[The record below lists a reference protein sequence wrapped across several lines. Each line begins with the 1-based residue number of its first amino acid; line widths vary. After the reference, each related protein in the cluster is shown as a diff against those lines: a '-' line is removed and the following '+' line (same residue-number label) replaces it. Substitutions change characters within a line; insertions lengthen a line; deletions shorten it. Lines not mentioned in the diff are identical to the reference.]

1 MATLT
6 KVSDAD
12 VLVSPSTGAKM
23 TTDGTVRNGMPRPA
37 KVWGRASGFLAAAG
51 LVVLAGCDF
60 LDPTGVENPRTTADD
75 LAEAAEPV
83 RALLPGLR
91 VQFARAVGSVAVIA
105 EVASDN
111 YSVHG
116 TGLSTV
122 WDDPRTVQP
131 TDMNSTAGATGIY
144 WNLQELRALAD
155 FVLNDIAPGDET
167 AGNDLLAEVH
177 YYRGMAY
184 VMQGE
189 NFTHVPTEAN
199 GAPRPSSELL
209 QRGVSDLEQSLSLD
223 GSAAFAVAA
232 RAGLARAHRAAGNR
246 EAAMQAANQALGQS
260 GDFVFSRLY
269 DATFFT
275 NPPHLFLVVRALKEM
290 QPLPR
295 LDFLD
300 PKYLT
305 RESGIPVAKA
315 EEMHLIL
322 AEAALSTGNWQA
334 ARDHTADAVALAL
347 SRGTSSFDEDDIRLN
362 GDLSPRPRN
371 SEIVIRADP
380 DSPFRAGLVLD
391 RPGVIQV
398 PTVSGTS
405 LDADSVRALATED
418 EAWHAFHLAR
428 QEILFLEGRRLSDLG
443 IRLPMMLREIDQN
456 PSIDQGS
463 PGTTVTVPSYIP
475 PNDRMNRFDPA
486 SPYDGDDLDSPLSTT
501 EVTILFDLNRIL
513 AENRVTAFGG

>member
-1 MATLT
+1 MAAPM
-6 KVSDAD
+6 KVPGAD
-12 VLVSPSTGAKM
+12 VLMSPSTGATM
-23 TTDGTVRNGMPRPA
+23 TTDSKAP
-37 KVWGRASGFLAAAG
+37 GRRRSRSKGWARTSGLMAAAG

-75 LAEAAEPV
+75 LAQAAEPV

-91 VQFARAVGSVAVIA
+91 VQFARAVGSVAVISG
-105 EVASDN
+105 VVSDN

-122 WDDPRTVQP
+122 WDDPRTIQP
-131 TDMNSTAGATGIY
+131 TDMNSTAGSTGIY

-155 FVLNDIAPGDET
+155 FILDEIAPGDET
-167 AGNDLLAEVH
+167 AGNDLLAEAH

-184 VMQGE
+184 VIQGE

-199 GAPRPSSELL
+199 GTPRPAGELL
-209 QRGVSDLEQSLSLD
+209 QRGVADLEQSLALD
-223 GSAAFAVAA
+223 GTGAFAVAA
-232 RAGLARAHRAAGNR
+232 RAGVARAQRATGNR
-246 EAAMQAANQALGQS
+246 EAAVQAANQALGQS
-260 GDFVFSRLY
+260 GDFVFDRLY
-269 DATFFT
+269 DASFFT

-322 AEAALSTGNWQA
+322 AEAALSTGNWQD
-334 ARDHTADAVALAL
+334 ARGHLADAVALAL
-347 SRGTSSFDEDDIRLN
+347 SRGTSSFDEDDVRLS
-362 GDLSPRPRN
+362 GDLSVRPRN

-380 DSPFRAGLVLD
+380 DSPFRSGLVLD
-391 RPGVIQV
+391 RPGIIQV

-405 LDADSVRALATED
+405 LAADSVQALATED
-418 EAWHAFHLAR
+418 EVWHAFHLAR
-428 QEILFLEGRRLSDLG
+428 QEILFLEGRRMSDLG

-456 PSIDQGS
+456 PSISQGS
-463 PGTTVTVPSYIP
+463 PGTTVTVPAYIP

-486 SPYDGDDLDSPLSTT
+486 SPYDANENLVTT